1 MGPRIPTPIPQ
12 IPVRDLEQAISF
24 YQSRLGFELN
34 WKHEDCIAG
43 LSRDDARVVIERVVE
58 GRFHPVRIWLN
69 LDSVADV
76 DALHGVWKAAGVTI
90 TSAPEQKP
98 WELYEFIAQDCE
110 GNSYRVFHDTGTPHR
125 ERG

>member
-1 MGPRIPTPIPQ
+1 MGLSIPTLIPQ
-12 IPVRDLEQAISF
+12 IPVCDLERAISF
-24 YQSRLGFELN
+24 YQSRLGFALN

-43 LSRDDARVVIERVVE
+43 VSRDDARLVIERVVE

-76 DALHGVWKAAGVTI
+76 DALHGAWKASGVTV

-98 WELYEFIAQDCE
+98 WGLYEFIAQDCD
-110 GNSYRVFHDTGTPHR
+110 GNSYRVFHDTETPK
-125 ERG
+125 GKNG